1 MAQVMGVRICIC
13 LLCLLCV
20 AAHASESDLAVDQ
33 ALAGLKQDSADARIE
48 SLRSL
53 MTSLD
58 PRIPDALL
66 PLLGDEGN
74 SIRRL
79 AARAIGSRWW
89 QIPER
94 DRPKFAR
101 ALKRNLDGDE
111 AEMARRG
118 IALLSGDYKFSG
130 VVFPS
135 PNGRW
140 VVYERRKLPCII
152 DTKNGNEELVGWEPE
167 PTGELKLF
175 SAVWG
180 EREKGNRQA
189 AFWHP
194 DGDMVAL
201 DVTIWKRESAVWVW
215 RPGSKLRRL
224 EPDEVLALLAPHE
237 NEISRI
243 AGVSIEPVE
252 WKGDTLV
259 LEVNYS
265 TGQDGMLDKVA
276 TLRWNSDTDTLSLSG
291 IRKAAY

>member
-1 MAQVMGVRICIC
+1 MSQIMGVRVCIC
-13 LLCLLCV
+13 LFCFFCV
-20 AAHASESDLAVDQ
+20 AAYASESDLAVDE
-33 ALAGLKQDSADARIE
+33 ALAGLEQDSAEARIE
-48 SLRSL
+48 SLRAL

-94 DRPKFAR
+94 DRPKFVR
-101 ALKRNLDGDE
+101 ALKQNLGGDE
-111 AEMARRG
+111 SEMARRG
-118 IALLSGDYKFSG
+118 IALLSGDYKSSG

-135 PNGRW
+135 PKGRW
-140 VVYERRKLPCII
+140 VVYERRQLPCII
-152 DTKNGNEELVGWEPE
+152 DTKNGNEELVGWEHQ

-201 DVTIWKRESAVWVW
+201 DVTVWRRESAVWVW

-224 EPDEVLALLAPHE
+224 EPDEILALLAPHE
-237 NEISRI
+237 KEISRI

-276 TLRWNSDTDTLSLSG
+276 TLRWNADTDELILAV
-291 IRKAAY
+291 IKKASF

>member
-1 MAQVMGVRICIC
+1 MSQTMGARVCIC
-13 LLCLLCV
+13 LFCFFCV
-20 AAHASESDLAVDQ
+20 AAHASGSDLAVDK
-33 ALAGLKQDSADARIE
+33 ALAGLEQDSAEARIA
-48 SLRSL
+48 SLRAL

-94 DRPKFAR
+94 DRPKFVR
-101 ALKRNLDGDE
+101 ALKQNLGGDE
-111 AEMARRG
+111 SEMARRA
-118 IALLSGDYKFSG
+118 IALLSRNYKSSG

-135 PNGRW
+135 PKGRW

-152 DTKNGNEELVGWEPE
+152 DTLNGNEELVGWEPE

-189 AFWHP
+189 ALWHP

-215 RPGSKLRRL
+215 RPGSRL
-224 EPDEVLALLAPHE
+224 HRVEPDEVLALLAPHE
-237 NEISRI
+237 KEIFRL
-243 AGVSIEPVE
+243 AGVTIEPVE
-252 WKGDTLV
+252 WNGDTLV

-291 IRKAAY
+291 IRKAEY